1 MKQLSLTTKPDCL
14 SRCPWARAHKQNVR
28 GYAVLAVPRVL
39 PLGLA
44 DWLRANGWRLEGY
57 AKDRGQGAVLLRGG
71 DARALLGW
79 MRSPVSHGS
88 NTAGNLLP
96 W

>member
-1 MKQLSLTTKPDCL
+1 MTQLSLLTTKPNCL
-14 SRCPWARAHKQNVR
+14 SRCPWARPLRKAPSYV
-28 GYAVLAVPRVL
+28 VLAVPAVL

-57 AKDRGQGAVLLRGG
+57 ATDRGQGAVLLRGG
-71 DARALLGW
+71 DARELLA
-79 MRSPVSHGS
+79 MMPRPVSHGS